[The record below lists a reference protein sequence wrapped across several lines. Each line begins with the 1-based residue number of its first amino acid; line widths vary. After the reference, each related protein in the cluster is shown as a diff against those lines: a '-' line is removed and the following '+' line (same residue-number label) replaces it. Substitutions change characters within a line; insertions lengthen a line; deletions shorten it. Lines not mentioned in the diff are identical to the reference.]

1 MNDSKPQTLSLAARL
16 RTLAA
21 GTLAATLVT
30 ALVGCVSP
38 MEQAQDEALRI
49 QIKLMKSLY
58 SDSIADAKPVTLSRN
73 PSTVETVLSPE
84 RKAQLD
90 AISGSD
96 YYNKIPIELGTDLAG
111 SPETKTVKLSLKEA
125 VRMSVEN
132 NLRSKA
138 AKLLP
143 AVAQAQIT
151 QAEAAFDATFFTNLD
166 QTFADTPRP
175 LTTGSLSTTG
185 QYTNTTTLTTGIKK
199 NLSTG
204 GQITTQTSFSRKYES
219 PSINATNGTT
229 PFLSYYEANV
239 GVFVNQPLLRGFG
252 SDVVRAQVLLSEN
265 AMDQANQDVRTSIMQ
280 VAVDAETA
288 YWNIVFARAQL
299 RILTDY
305 ATKIKEI
312 RDIITTRG
320 TIGGGG
326 FDVEPSDI
334 TEANA
339 RYDQAIA
346 NIIRARQ
353 SIRQASDQ
361 LKQLINNDEIPL
373 ASEVLIVPVDV
384 PVDAPIKYSL
394 LDSVSVA
401 LRNRPE
407 IKKALS
413 QIDDATIR
421 TRVADN
427 GRLPQLNAS
436 AGIRYN
442 GLGKSVG
449 SAYGTVTDGNYID
462 YLLGMQFEVPIGN
475 RGPEAVYTQSLLAR
489 QGSVLSYQKT
499 SQDVVLQVKS
509 ALRTLLTNYELIGA
523 LREQR
528 RSAADS
534 YRSTKQKFDQ
544 GEPYTPAFLDLL
556 FRRAQSDADAQIQEI
571 QSLTGYNA
579 SISQFY
585 QTLGTLMEYNGINFL
600 EDQPARRAAAN
611 KPK

>member
-1 MNDSKPQTLSLAARL
+1 MNDPKTSPLPRICG
-16 RTLAA
+16 LAA
-21 GTLAATLVT
+21 GTLATTLVM
-30 ALVGCVSP
+30 ALVGCTSP
-38 MEQAQDEALRI
+38 LEQEQDEALRS
-49 QIKLMKSLY
+49 QIKLMHSLY
-58 SDSIADAKPVTLSRN
+58 ADSISDAKPVVLSRSD
-73 PSTVETVLSPE
+73 STVESVLSPE

-90 AISGSD
+90 NISGET
-96 YYNKIPIELGTDLAG
+96 YYNKIPIELGTDLLG
-111 SPETKTVKLSLKEA
+111 SLEVNSVKLTLKEA
-125 VRMSVEN
+125 IRMSVEQ

-166 QTFADTPRP
+166 QTFSDTPRP
-175 LTTGSLSTTG
+175 LATGSLASVG
-185 QYTNTTTLTTGIKK
+185 QYANTTTLTTGIKK

-204 GQITTQTSFSRKYES
+204 GQITTQTSFSRKFES
-219 PSINATNGTT
+219 PSINTTTGTN
-229 PFLSYYEANV
+229 FVSYYEANV

-252 SDVVRAQVLLSEN
+252 SDVTRAQVLLAEN

-305 ATKIKEI
+305 ATKIKSI

-361 LKQLINNDEIPL
+361 LKQIINNDEIPL
-373 ASEVLIVPVDV
+373 ASEVLIVPVDS
-384 PVDAPIKYSL
+384 PADAPIKYSL
-394 LDSVSVA
+394 VDSVSVA

-407 IKKALS
+407 IKKSLS

-442 GLGKSVG
+442 GLGPSVG
-449 SAYGTVTDGNYID
+449 SAYDSVTDGHFID

-475 RGPEAVYTQSLLAR
+475 RGPEAVYKQSLIAR
-489 QGSVLSYQKT
+489 QGSVLSYLKT

-509 ALRTLLTNYELIGA
+509 ALRTLITNYELIGA

-600 EDQPARRAAAN
+600 EDQPARRVTAN
-611 KPK
+611 KAK